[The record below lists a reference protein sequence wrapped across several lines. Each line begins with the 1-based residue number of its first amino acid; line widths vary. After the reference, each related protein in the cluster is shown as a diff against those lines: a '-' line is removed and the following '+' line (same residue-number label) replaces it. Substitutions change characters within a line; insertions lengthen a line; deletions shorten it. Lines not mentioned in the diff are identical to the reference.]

1 MLHISVRLVPRRAPV
16 GHYCRVTIDPLLTMG
31 GVFAGTVVGLTGL
44 GGAAIVTPMLLLLF
58 GVPAPVAVST
68 DVVSAALMKPVGA
81 WVHLRERTPHLKV
94 VLFLSLGSVP
104 GVLLGTWLFTRLVSD
119 PHGDSTLR
127 QMIGTVL
134 LVAVI
139 VTALR
144 MGLRRFSAAKSDQ
157 ALNLSTP
164 RLFITLFVGLFVGTL
179 VGLTSV
185 GSGTLIAASLLLL
198 FPAMLPSRLVGT
210 DLVQAVPMLIVG
222 AIAHTGIGEVDP
234 TVLFSLLLGQIPGVW
249 IGARISS
256 RYNGNELRW
265 LLLVLVG
272 SAGLA
277 LLGAPTW
284 IATTLTIGGV
294 IVLGAP
300 ILVRAYRQRH
310 SGRLADVDPTT
321 PLLSDEMRRRLRI
334 ATEDPSERGGPT

>member
-1 MLHISVRLVPRRAPV
+1 M
-16 GHYCRVTIDPLLTMG
+16 TIDPLLTAG
-31 GVFAGTVVGLTGL
+31 GLFAGTVVGLTGL

-81 WVHLRERTPHLKV
+81 WVHLRQRTPHLKV
-94 VLFLSLGSVP
+94 VLWLSMGSVP
-104 GVLLGTWLFTRLVSD
+104 GVLLGTWLFTRLVAD
-119 PHGDSTLR
+119 AHGDSLLR
-127 QMIGTVL
+127 RMIGAVL
-134 LVAVI
+134 IVAVI

-144 MGLRRFSAAKSDQ
+144 MRLRRFRVKHSDQ
-157 ALNLSTP
+157 PLDLSTR
-164 RLFITLFVGLFVGTL
+164 RLVVTGAIGLFVGTL

-210 DLVQAVPMLIVG
+210 DLVQAVPMLVAG
-222 AIAHTGIGEVDP
+222 AIAHWGLGEVDA
-234 TVLFSLLLGQIPGVW
+234 TVLLSLLLGQIPGVW
-249 IGARISS
+249 IGARVSS

-272 SAGLA
+272 SGGLA

-284 IATTLTIGGV
+284 LATALTIGGV
-294 IVLGAP
+294 VGLGAP
-300 ILVRAYRQRH
+300 ILVRAYRHRH
-310 SGRLADVDPTT
+310 SGHLAVPPPHTPAPQPDP
-321 PLLSDEMRRRLRI
+321 
-334 ATEDPSERGGPT
+334 DPAGGVSG

>member
-1 MLHISVRLVPRRAPV
+1 
-16 GHYCRVTIDPLLTMG
+16 
-31 GVFAGTVVGLTGL
+31 
-44 GGAAIVTPMLLLLF
+44 MLLLLF
-58 GVPAPVAVST
+58 GVPASVAVST

-81 WVHLRERTPHLKV
+81 WVHIKERTPHFKV
-94 VLFLSLGSVP
+94 VLALSLGSVP
-104 GVLLGTWLFTRLVSD
+104 GVLVGTWLFSKLTTD
-119 PHGDSTLR
+119 PHGDTTLR
-127 QMIGTVL
+127 TMIGAVL
-134 LVAVI
+134 VVAVV
-139 VTALR
+139 VTSLR
-144 MGLRRFSAAKSDQ
+144 MYLRSRSAAGKVD
-157 ALNLSTP
+157 APLNLSLP
-164 RLFITLFVGLFVGTL
+164 RLAITGGVGLFVGTL

-222 AIAHTGIGEVDP
+222 AVAHAGLGDVDA

-284 IATTLTIGGV
+284 MATTLTIGGV

-300 ILVRAYRQRH
+300 ILVRAYQQRH
-310 SGRLADVDPTT
+310 TGRLSVVDPTE
-321 PLLSDEMRRRLRI
+321 PLMSDEMRSEVRRRLRFHDDDD
-334 ATEDPSERGGPT
+334 DPPDRGGAT